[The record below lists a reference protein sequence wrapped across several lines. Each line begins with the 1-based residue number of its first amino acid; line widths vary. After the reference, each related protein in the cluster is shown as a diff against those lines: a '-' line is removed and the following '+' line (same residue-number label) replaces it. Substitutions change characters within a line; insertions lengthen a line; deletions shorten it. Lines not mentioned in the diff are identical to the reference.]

1 MSQSSIV
8 GVDISKS
15 SFDAQWCDSQVHAQC
30 FKNDESGFDEFVSR
44 IPSNAHVVMEATG
57 TYFVK
62 LATFLY
68 QAGRDV
74 SVVNPAAPSYFAR
87 MKLMRTKTDSVD
99 AGILRQYG
107 EGEELSLWR
116 PADDVFIELNQLDTH
131 LVGLIGDLNRVTNR
145 IEALSQCVT
154 INEFTM
160 RDLTSQ
166 RSDLKV
172 RIKQCEKELDHRVR
186 ERFSDLFDLL
196 TSIRGIGKKSA
207 IMFIVLTEAFT
218 LFPDAKKFAS
228 YLGLSSFI
236 KDSGTSVRG
245 SGSISKMGS
254 SRMRQLLYMGA
265 LAAKRK
271 NKACVAFADRLKA
284 NGKPPKVVRIAVA
297 NKLIRQAFAV
307 IKNQESYSE
316 SYA

>member
-1 MSQSSIV
+1 VNQSIV
-8 GVDISKS
+8 VGIDISKS
-15 SFDAQWCDSQVHAQC
+15 SFDAEWCDTQVRAQC
-30 FKNDESGFDEFVSR
+30 FKNDESGFDGLVR
-44 IPSNAHVVMEATG
+44 WIPSNAHIVMEATG
-57 TYFVK
+57 TYFLK

-68 QAGRDV
+68 HAGWDV

-107 EGEELSLWR
+107 EREDLTLWR
-116 PADDVFIELNQLDTH
+116 PADDIFIELNQLDTH
-131 LVGLIGDLNRVTNR
+131 LVGLIRDLNRVSNR
-145 IEALSQCVT
+145 IEALGQCVT

-160 RDLTSQ
+160 RDLVSQ
-166 RSDLKV
+166 ESDLKT

-186 ERFSDLFDLL
+186 EQFSDLFDLL

-207 IMFIVLTEAFT
+207 VMFIVLTEAFT

-236 KDSGTSVRG
+236 KSSGTSVRG

-254 SRMRQLLYMGA
+254 SRMRQLLYMAA

-271 NKACVAFADRLKA
+271 NKACMAFADRLKA

-297 NKLIRQAFAV
+297 NKLVRQAFAIV
-307 IKNQESYSE
+307 KNQEIYSE
-316 SYA
+316 AYA